1 MALIIVESPTKAR
14 TFNRILKGQDYFVFA
29 TVGHFRDLP
38 SKKIAIDYK
47 NNFKPEYELMANKE
61 KVTTKL
67 LELLKSNNE
76 IILATDPDREGEAIA
91 YHVAYILGFINEN
104 WPNIEIKN
112 YEDKHLSR
120 IVFHEITQKELE
132 NALSNPTKLR
142 IDLVK
147 AQQARRIL
155 DRIVGYEISPI
166 LWKKT
171 KKFWLSAGRVQTVAL
186 RIIVERE
193 KEILKFEKENYY
205 QIFGSFKDKNEN
217 IEGKLVKIKGNA
229 IEVKQKIKLFSGDYE
244 FIKTTIDSNNLKET
258 LEEVKNDTYK
268 IIDIQENEISKFP
281 PPPFTTS
288 LLQQDAYYKFRFAS
302 KYTMRLAQN
311 LYEKGFITYHRTDSF
326 NLSSKFVFR
335 AKDYIEA
342 EYGKEYALE
351 KPRGYRTK
359 SRTAQEAHEAIR
371 PTYLDGLSKIKTA
384 KGLTSNHKKLFKL
397 IFDRAVATQMKEAT
411 AKMTK
416 IVISGKKEYEF
427 TSDNQLIVFDGFL
440 KLLNPTFVER
450 NKKIINAVKGSQL
463 DLIEVKEEAKETNP
477 PPRYTEGTLI
487 RILEEKGI
495 GRPSTYAPIISLI
508 QTRGYVEKD
517 SGYLIPSS
525 LGIAVSDYLSKN
537 FSDIFEIDFTANME
551 EELDKIAD
559 GESEI
564 IKILK
569 DFYNPFKK
577 NLTEAIKDEKEIKI
591 DESTDK
597 TCPKCSK
604 PLNIRFSKF
613 GKFYACSG
621 YPECKYTESIKNYV
635 KNKKCPLCSSK
646 VVIKYSKK
654 GMRFFGCDSF
664 PTCRYTEFGYKK
676 LIDA

>member
-38 SKKIAIDYK
+38 SKKIAIDFT
-47 NNFKPEYELMANKE
+47 NNFKPEYEIMLKKQNITE
-61 KVTTKL
+61 KL
-67 LELLKSNNE
+67 QGLLKDHKE

-91 YHVAYILGFINEN
+91 YHVAYLLGFINEA
-104 WPNIEIKN
+104 WPNVNIKQN
-112 YEDKHLSR
+112 KDKTLQR

-132 NALSNPTKLR
+132 NALNNPTELR

-193 KEILKFEKENYY
+193 KEIIKFGKENYY
-205 QIFGSFKDKNEN
+205 QIYGTFTDNAKT
-217 IEGKLVKIKGNA
+217 IEAHLYKIDNKS
-229 IEVKQKIKLFSGDYE
+229 IEITKKITLFSGEYE
-244 FIKTTIDSNNLKET
+244 YSKTNLDTNNIEKVLSEIKKQKFKITKIDEN
-258 LEEVKNDTYK
+258 
-268 IIDIQENEISKFP
+268 IINKFP
-281 PPPFTTS
+281 PPPFSTS

-311 LYEKGFITYHRTDSF
+311 LYEKGYITYHRTDSF
-326 NLSSKFVFR
+326 NLSTKFVFR

-342 EYGKEYALE
+342 TFGKEYALE

-371 PTYLDGLSKIKTA
+371 PTYLDGLTKIKNA
-384 KGLTSNHKKLFKL
+384 KGLTTNHKKLYKL
-397 IFDRAVATQMKEAT
+397 IFDRAVATQMKEAVS
-411 AKMTK
+411 K
-416 IVISGKKEYEF
+416 ISKVCISDGNKFEF
-427 TSDNQLIVFDGFL
+427 ISENQLITFDGFL
-440 KLLNPTFVER
+440 KLLNPSFVER
-450 NKKIINAVKGSQL
+450 NQKII
-463 DLIEVKEEAKETNP
+463 DLKIGQNLKLTDLREEAKDTNP
-477 PPRYTEGTLI
+477 PPRYSEGSLI

-495 GRPSTYAPIISLI
+495 GRPSTYAPIITLI
-508 QTRGYVEKD
+508 QARGYVGKD
-517 SGYLIPSS
+517 GGYLIPSG
-525 LGIAVSDYLSKN
+525 LGTSISDYLSKTFPN
-537 FSDIFEIDFTANME
+537 IFEIDFTATME
-551 EELDKIAD
+551 EELDKIAE
-559 GESEI
+559 GKSEI
-564 IKILK
+564 IKILN

-597 TCPKCSK
+597 TCPKCNK
-604 PLNIRFSKF
+604 PLNLRFSRF
-613 GKFYACSG
+613 GKFYACTG

-654 GMRFFGCDSF
+654 GLRFYGCESF
-664 PTCRYTEFGYKK
+664 PTCKYTEFGYKK

>member
-1 MALIIVESPTKAR
+1 ESPTKAR

-67 LELLKSNNE
+67 LELLKSNKE

-112 YEDKHLSR
+112 YEDKRLSR

-132 NALSNPTKLR
+132 NALNNPSDLR

-193 KEILKFEKENYY
+193 NEINKFKKENYY
-205 QIFGSFKDKNEN
+205 QIYGSFKDKNEA
-217 IEGKLVKIKGNA
+217 IEAKLVKIKGNG
-229 IEVKQKIKLFSGDYE
+229 IEIKQKIKLFSGDYE

-258 LEEVKNDTYK
+258 LEDVKNDTYK

-281 PPPFTTS
+281 PPPFSTS

-371 PTYLDGLSKIKTA
+371 PTYLDGLAKIKTA
-384 KGLTSNHKKLFKL
+384 KG
-397 IFDRAVATQMKEAT
+397 
-411 AKMTK
+411 
-416 IVISGKKEYEF
+416 
-427 TSDNQLIVFDGFL
+427 
-440 KLLNPTFVER
+440 
-450 NKKIINAVKGSQL
+450 
-463 DLIEVKEEAKETNP
+463 
-477 PPRYTEGTLI
+477 
-487 RILEEKGI
+487 
-495 GRPSTYAPIISLI
+495 
-508 QTRGYVEKD
+508 
-517 SGYLIPSS
+517 
-525 LGIAVSDYLSKN
+525 
-537 FSDIFEIDFTANME
+537 
-551 EELDKIAD
+551 
-559 GESEI
+559 
-564 IKILK
+564 
-569 DFYNPFKK
+569 
-577 NLTEAIKDEKEIKI
+577 
-591 DESTDK
+591 
-597 TCPKCSK
+597 
-604 PLNIRFSKF
+604 
-613 GKFYACSG
+613 
-621 YPECKYTESIKNYV
+621 
-635 KNKKCPLCSSK
+635 
-646 VVIKYSKK
+646 
-654 GMRFFGCDSF
+654 
-664 PTCRYTEFGYKK
+664 
-676 LIDA
+676 

>member
-38 SKKIAIDYK
+38 SKKIAIDFN
-47 NNFKPEYELMANKE
+47 NNFKPEYEIMSKKQNIT
-61 KVTTKL
+61 VKL
-67 LELLKSNNE
+67 KELLKGHKE

-91 YHVAYILGFINEN
+91 YHVAYLLDFIDEI
-104 WPNIEIKN
+104 WPNIKIIKN
-112 YEDKHLSR
+112 KDKTLQR

-132 NALSNPTKLR
+132 NALNNPTELR

-193 KEILKFEKENYY
+193 KEINKFKKESYY
-205 QIFGSFKDKNEN
+205 QIYGSFKDKSEV
-217 IEGKLVKIKGNA
+217 IEAKLDKIKGNT
-229 IEVKQKIKLFSGDYE
+229 IVVKQKINLFSGEYE
-244 FIKTTIDSNNLKET
+244 FIKTIIDVNNLKST
-258 LEEVKNDTYK
+258 LDEIKKDDYE

-311 LYEKGFITYHRTDSF
+311 LYEKGLISYHRTDSF
-326 NLSSKFVFR
+326 NLSSKFVFK

-342 EYGKEYALE
+342 KYGKEYALE

-371 PTYLDGLSKIKTA
+371 PTYLDGLSKIRTV
-384 KGLTSNHKKLFKL
+384 KGLTANHKKLYKL

-411 AKMTK
+411 AKITK
-416 IVISGKKEYEF
+416 LTISGKKEYEF
-427 TSDNQLIVFDGFL
+427 LSENQLIVFDGFL

-450 NKKIINAVKGSQL
+450 NKKIITAVKGSKL
-463 DLIEVKEEAKETNP
+463 DLNEVKEEAKETNP

-508 QTRGYVEKD
+508 QTRGYVERD
-517 SGYLIPSS
+517 SGYLVPSS
-525 LGIAVSDYLSKN
+525 LGIAVSDYLSKS
-537 FSDIFEIDFTANME
+537 FSDIFEIDFTAKME

-564 IKILK
+564 IKILS
-569 DFYNPFKK
+569 DFYKPFKA

-591 DESTDK
+591 DESTSK
-597 TCPKCSK
+597 TCPKCNR

-635 KNKKCPLCSSK
+635 KNKKCPLCSSG

-654 GMRFFGCDSF
+654 GLRFFGCESF
-664 PTCRYTEFGYKK
+664 PACKYTEFGYKK
-676 LIDA
+676 LLDA

>member
-38 SKKIAIDYK
+38 SKKIAIDFN
-47 NNFKPEYELMANKE
+47 NNFKPEYEIMEKKVNITDKLKGFLKE
-61 KVTTKL
+61 H
-67 LELLKSNNE
+67 NE

-91 YHVAYILGFINEN
+91 FHVAYILNFINES
-104 WPNIEIKN
+104 WPDINLIQNKG
-112 YEDKHLSR
+112 KSLKR
-120 IVFHEITQKELE
+120 IIFHEITQKELE
-132 NALSNPTKLR
+132 NALANPTELR

-193 KEILKFEKENYY
+193 KEINNFKKEPYF
-205 QIFGSFKDKNEN
+205 QIIGIFKDNN
-217 IEGKLVKIKGNA
+217 NFIEGKLIQINNDT
-229 IEVKQKIKLFSGDYE
+229 IEIRQKIKLFAGEYE
-244 FIKTTIDSNNLKET
+244 FTKTIVDSKNVDNIITNIKK
-258 LEEVKNDTYK
+258 DTYE
-268 IIDIQENEISKFP
+268 ITNIDENEISKYP

-311 LYEKGFITYHRTDSF
+311 LYEKGLITYHRTDSF
-326 NLSSKFVFR
+326 NLATKFVFR
-335 AKDYIEA
+335 AKDYIVKTF
-342 EYGKEYALE
+342 GKEYSLE
-351 KPRGYRTK
+351 KPRGYKTK
-359 SRTAQEAHEAIR
+359 SRSAQEAHEAIR
-371 PTYLDGLSKIKTA
+371 PTYLDGLTKIKTV
-384 KGLTSNHKKLFKL
+384 KGLTANHKKLYKL
-397 IFDRAVATQMKEAT
+397 IFDRAVSTQMKEAT
-411 AKMTK
+411 SKISKIYIEGKMGYK
-416 IVISGKKEYEF
+416 FSSE
-427 TSDNQLIVFDGFL
+427 NQQIVFDGFL
-440 KLLNPTFVER
+440 KLLNPSFVER
-450 NKKIINAVKGSQL
+450 NQKVINVKIGTK
-463 DLIEVKEEAKETNP
+463 LILNELKSEAKDTNP
-477 PPRYTEGTLI
+477 PPRYSEGSLI
-487 RILEEKGI
+487 KILEDKGI

-508 QTRGYVEKD
+508 QTRGYVERD
-517 SGYLIPSS
+517 SGYLIPSN
-525 LGIAVSDYLSKN
+525 LGIAISDYLSKN
-537 FSDIFEIDFTANME
+537 FQEIFEIDFTAKME

-559 GESEI
+559 GESQI
-564 IKILK
+564 IKTLN

-577 NLTEAIKDEKEIKI
+577 NLTEALKDEKEIKI

-597 TCPKCSK
+597 TCPKCNK

-664 PTCRYTEFGYKK
+664 PKCKYTEFGYKK